1 MMSVVDIH
9 VYVKYTYI
17 CMYYISYIS
26 YRIYTSNLPNAFC
39 PFFRLAFKT
48 TLLDLVLDASHKG
61 LVPPK
66 IGEFNSFNFNF
77 PSVTSSLSTNP
88 YQNGQKKYGFTLFH
102 SVCGTFSI
110 LFGELGGWSPEIHG
124 FHTAAVPAAHIPVTW
139 RLHLPAKII

>member
-26 YRIYTSNLPNAFC
+26 YPIYTSNLPNAFC

-61 LVPPK
+61 LVPQKLVRSTVSTSTFLVLLLFFEHKSLPK
-66 IGEFNSFNFNF
+66 WAKEIWVH
-77 PSVTSSLSTNP
+77 SVSLSLWN
-88 YQNGQKKYGFTLFH
+88 LFD
-102 SVCGTFSI
+102 TFW
-110 LFGELGGWSPEIHG
+110 GN
-124 FHTAAVPAAHIPVTW
+124 W
-139 RLHLPAKII
+139 RMKP